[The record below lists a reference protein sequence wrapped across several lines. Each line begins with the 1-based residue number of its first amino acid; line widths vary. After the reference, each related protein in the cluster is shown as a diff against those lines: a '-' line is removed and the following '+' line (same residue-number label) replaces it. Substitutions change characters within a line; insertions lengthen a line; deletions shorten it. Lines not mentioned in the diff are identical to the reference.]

1 LAYLTNNIFLR
12 PYFQERKG
20 YGRILVSVSEPHILP
35 SGDPDMSK
43 VLNAAERPSPPLHS
57 LS

>member
-1 LAYLTNNIFLR
+1 LCSH
-12 PYFQERKG
+12 FQGRKG
-20 YGRILVSVSEPHILP
+20 YGRIPVSVSEPHILP

-43 VLNAAERPSPPLHS
+43 VRSAAERPSPPLHS